1 MPYADNPQLR
11 SGLTCLHFSTGRFA
25 ALLATRSVPIKST
38 IFREWFD
45 DRLVP
50 WLHYVPMDVRYG
62 ELWAVVSYFLGDEC
76 SADGDHTT
84 GHDDDGRT
92 IAEAGS
98 AWAAR
103 VLRVEDMRLFVFRL
117 LLEFA
122 RVANDDREWLDEV

>member
-1 MPYADNPQLR
+1 MSIYA
-11 SGLTCLHFSTGRFA
+11 GRFP
-25 ALLATRSVPIKST
+25 ALLATNSVPIKST

-45 DRLVP
+45 DRLIP

-62 ELWAVVSYFLGDEC
+62 DFWALVSYFLGDKC
-76 SADGDHTT
+76 SADGGHTM
-84 GHDDDGRT
+84 GHDDDGRI

-103 VLRVEDMRLFVFRL
+103 VMRVEDMRLYVFRL

-122 RVANDDREWLDEV
+122 RVGDDRREWLAEV